1 MSLEDFRRSRYC
13 DALVSEPLELTWW
26 DEETKTLKNRSYKEA
41 CAIWWEKLTEENKKI
56 IQQIPNFDADVFFD
70 ITGINVKE
78 D

>member
-1 MSLEDFRRSRYC
+1 MSLEDFRRSRYY
-13 DALVSEPLELTWW
+13 DALVSEPIELTWW
-26 DEETKTLKNRSYKEA
+26 GEETKTLKNRSYKEA